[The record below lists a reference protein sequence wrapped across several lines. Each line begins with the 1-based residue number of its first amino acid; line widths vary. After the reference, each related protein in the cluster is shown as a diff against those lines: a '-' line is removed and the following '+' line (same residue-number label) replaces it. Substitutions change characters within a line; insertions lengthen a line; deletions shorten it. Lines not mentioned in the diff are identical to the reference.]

1 MEPGEFIGLVA
12 VLGCFG
18 LPALYMLT
26 SHRRKI
32 LELKLRVSNQGDE
45 GLRNTVDQLRS
56 EVRSLRDTTMQYDM
70 SFDTA
75 LQRIERRVD
84 SLENHAI
91 TTRVEPV
98 RNIEIQ
104 SGR

>member
-12 VLGCFG
+12 VLGTFG
-18 LPALYMLT
+18 LPALYLWT

-32 LELKLRVSNQGDE
+32 LELKLRISNQGDE
-45 GLRNTVDQLRS
+45 GLRVTVEQLRA
-56 EVRSLRDTTMQYDM
+56 EVRSLRDTTTQYDM
-70 SFDTA
+70 SFDSA

-91 TTRVEPV
+91 TTRSDTV